1 MTTDSSLSLAIVEL
15 AEILTA
21 EIQVLR
27 CYPYPRRAEEYK
39 HGEVVCGLMYT
50 GTGDMYT
57 SGSSSHTLRLEIAA
71 THKGGNENQ
80 RKGQRILSALGSW
93 DHEWSLYRVLMD
105 AERVKG
111 THLAGVIEAG
121 DISSGAGIA
130 DGDVEGVDFWGMG
143 MDIRIA
149 VMVDPDV
156 VIPGGNTE

>member
-1 MTTDSSLSLAIVEL
+1 
-15 AEILTA
+15 
-21 EIQVLR
+21 
-27 CYPYPRRAEEYK
+27 
-39 HGEVVCGLMYT
+39 
-50 GTGDMYT
+50 
-57 SGSSSHTLRLEIAA
+57 
-71 THKGGNENQ
+71 
-80 RKGQRILSALGSW
+80 
-93 DHEWSLYRVLMD
+93 MD